1 LSVVVPLDDAGADL
15 ALVGGKGASLAQLA
29 GAGLPVPPGFDV
41 TTVAYRDFVAAGG
54 LQERILAAVA
64 EVDPD
69 RPETSQA
76 AAERI
81 QGLFAERVV
90 PEAIAEAVGKAYS
103 GLGDEVPVAVRSSAT
118 AEDLPEMSF
127 AGQQDT
133 FLNIRGEAAVL
144 DAVRRCWASLW
155 TARAIDYRLRN
166 GVAAD
171 EVALAVVVQELVPA
185 DAAGVLF
192 TRDPVT
198 GAGEDL
204 VVNAAWGLGESVVGG
219 HVTPDTYVVARGG
232 RVREQVVGD
241 KAVMTVR
248 TAAGTQEEPVP
259 ADRRNAAVLS
269 PAEVGELARLGAR
282 IEELYGLPMDVEWAV
297 RDGRFWLVQARPI
310 TGLRDRPV
318 EVWNDSLAGDYLWT
332 CANLGEAIPSVMT
345 PCTWSLVE
353 IFMAETMAL
362 SQVGPHRLSGNI
374 GGRFYLN
381 LSLAFAVG
389 NALGL
394 GSLVRNASEQAF
406 GRIPKDVRIPALPM
420 SRWRVMRSAMSSAVP
435 FLRRVAAYQRRLPEL
450 LAAAPDRCARLHE
463 RIAAVGDAGEL
474 RALWR
479 SDVEPLLRE
488 SSRMLAAG
496 ARLDGAGLVRIRPRL
511 LKLVGE
517 ADANALLTGLSS
529 GGPTLASLGPVLGLG
544 ELSRGEI
551 DRETFARRWGHRCP
565 DEFEV
570 SVPRPAEDPEWI
582 GRQLEGLRSAGSD
595 PAELLVRQE
604 RARDAAWA
612 RLRARHPRRERGLR
626 RRIAGAARAARGRE
640 AARSEVIRAFWVLR
654 AFVLRAGELT
664 GHGEDLFFLRIEEV
678 LAVLGGS
685 PEPLGLVAD
694 RRATYRAYAALGP
707 YPTLV
712 RGHFDPVRW
721 AAGSD
726 RRMDVFDES
735 LALAP
740 VSDSVRGFAGAAG
753 VVEGTARVLS
763 SVEEGDS
770 LRPGEILV
778 TTVTNVG
785 WTPLFP
791 RAAAVVTDVG
801 APLSHAAIVAREL
814 GIPAVVGCGNAT
826 ARLRSGDRVRVDG
839 EAGTVEVLA
848 AEAGGT
854 WARYAGGDH
863 TRLQN
868 RGIRDS

>member
-1 LSVVVPLDDAGADL
+1 MRGVPVSVVVPLDAADADL
-15 ALVGGKGASLAQLA
+15 ALVGGKGASLARLA

-41 TTVAYRDFVAAGG
+41 TTVAYRDFVTAGG

-69 RPETSQA
+69 RPETAQA
-76 AAERI
+76 ASDRI
-81 QGLFAERVV
+81 LRWFAESPV
-90 PEAIAEAVGKAYS
+90 PEVIAEAVGKAYAEM
-103 GLGDEVPVAVRSSAT
+103 GDEVAVAVRSSAT

-185 DAAGVLF
+185 EAAGVLF

-198 GAGEDL
+198 GAGED
-204 VVNAAWGLGESVVGG
+204 VMVNAAWGLGESIVGG
-219 HVTPDTYVVARGG
+219 QVTPDTYVVSRDGQ
-232 RVREQVVGD
+232 VRDQVVSD

-248 TAAGTQEEPVP
+248 TAEGTREQPVP
-259 ADRRNAAVLS
+259 ADRRDVAVLS
-269 PAEVGELARLGAR
+269 PAGAGELAGLGVR
-282 IEELYGLPMDVEWAV
+282 IEELYGRPMDVEWAA
-297 RDGRFWLVQARPI
+297 RDGRFWVVQARPI
-310 TGLRDRPV
+310 TGLRQRPV
-318 EVWNDSLAGDYLWT
+318 ETWNDSLSGDYLWT

-353 IFMAETMAL
+353 IFMSEVMAL

-381 LSLAFAVG
+381 LSLTFAAG

-394 GSLVRNASEQAF
+394 GSLVRATSEQAF
-406 GRIPKDVRIPALPM
+406 GRIPEDVEVPPLPM
-420 SRWRVMRSAMSSAVP
+420 SRWRVVSSALSSALP
-435 FLRRVAAYQRRLPEL
+435 FLRRVAVYQRRLPEL

-463 RIAAVGDAGEL
+463 RIAAVGDAGQL

-479 SDVEPLLRE
+479 SDVEPLLRDA
-488 SSRMLAAG
+488 SRMLAAG

-517 ADANALLTGLSS
+517 ADANALLTGLST
-529 GGPTLASLGPVLGLG
+529 GGDALASLGPVVGLG
-544 ELSRGEI
+544 ELARGEI

-570 SVPRPAEDPEWI
+570 SAPRPAEDPEWI
-582 GRQLEGLRSAGSD
+582 DRQLAGLRSAAD
-595 PAELLVRQE
+595 PEELLARQE
-604 RARDAAWA
+604 RAREAAWA
-612 RLRARHPRRERGLR
+612 RLRLRHPGKERGLR

-664 GHGEDLFFLRIEEV
+664 GSGEDLFFLRIEEI
-678 LAVLGGS
+678 LALLGGS
-685 PEPLGLVAD
+685 REPLRAVAD
-694 RRATYRAYAALGP
+694 RRQTYRAYAALGP

-712 RGHFDPVRW
+712 RGHFDPVQWSARPVH
-721 AAGSD
+721 
-726 RRMDVFDES
+726 RMDVFDES
-735 LALAP
+735 ASLAP

-753 VVEGTARVLS
+753 VVEATARVLTS
-763 SVEEGDS
+763 IAEGES
-770 LRPGEILV
+770 LRPGEVLV

-826 ARLRSGDRVRVDG
+826 TRLRSGDRVRVDG
-839 EAGTVEVLA
+839 AAGTVEVLA
-848 AEAGGT
+848 PDA
-854 WARYAGGDH
+854 
-863 TRLQN
+863 
-868 RGIRDS
+868 

>member
-1 LSVVVPLDDAGADL
+1 MSVVVPLDAADADL
-15 ALVGGKGASLAQLA
+15 ALVGGKGASLARLA

-41 TTVAYRDFVAAGG
+41 TTVAYRDFAATAG

-69 RPETSQA
+69 RPETAQA
-76 AAERI
+76 ASGKI
-81 QGLFAERVV
+81 QQWFAESPV
-90 PEAIAEAVGKAYS
+90 PEEIAEAIRAAYA
-103 GLGDEVPVAVRSSAT
+103 GMGEDVPVAVRSSAT

-133 FLNIRGEAAVL
+133 YLNIRGETAVL

-185 DAAGVLF
+185 EAAGVLF

-198 GAGEDL
+198 GAGEDVL
-204 VVNAAWGLGESVVGG
+204 VNAAWGLGEAIVGG
-219 HVTPDTYVVARGG
+219 QVTPDTYVVARDGQ
-232 RVREQVVGD
+232 VREQVVGD

-248 TAAGTQEEPVP
+248 TAEGTREEPVP
-259 ADRRNAAVLS
+259 EGRRGVPVLS
-269 PAEVGELARLGAR
+269 PAEAGELAALGVR
-282 IEELYGLPMDVEWAV
+282 IEELYRCPMDVEWAA
-297 RDGRFWLVQARPI
+297 RDGRFWVVQARPI

-318 EVWNDSLAGDYLWT
+318 ETWNDSLGGDYLWT

-353 IFMAETMAL
+353 IFMSETMAL
-362 SQVGPHRLSGNI
+362 SRVGPHRLSGNI

-381 LSLAFAVG
+381 LSLTFAVG

-394 GSLVRNASEQAF
+394 GSLVRAASEQAF
-406 GRIPKDVRIPALPM
+406 GRIPADVAVPALPM
-420 SRWRVMRSAMSSAVP
+420 SRWRVVRSALASGLP

-450 LAAAPDRCARLHE
+450 LAASPDRCARLHE

-479 SDVEPLLRE
+479 SDVEPLLRD

-517 ADANALLTGLSS
+517 ADANALLTGLSA
-529 GGPTLASLGPVLGLG
+529 GGDALASLGPVMGLG
-544 ELSRGEI
+544 ELARGEI
-551 DRETFARRWGHRCP
+551 GRETFARSWGHRCP

-570 SVPRPAEDPEWI
+570 SAPRPAEDPEWI
-582 GRQLEGLRSAGSD
+582 DRQLAGLRSAAD
-595 PAELLVRQE
+595 PAELLARQQ

-612 RLRARHPRRERGLR
+612 RLRSRHPGKERGLR

-640 AARSEVIRAFWVLR
+640 AARSELIRAFWVLR

-664 GHGEDLFFLRIEEV
+664 GCGEDLFFLRIEEV

-685 PEPLGLVAD
+685 REPLGAVAD
-694 RRATYRAYAALGP
+694 RRQTYRAYAALGP

-721 AAGSD
+721 STLPD

-735 LALAP
+735 VTLAP
-740 VSDSVRGFAGAAG
+740 VSHSVRGFAGAAG
-753 VVEGTARVLS
+753 VVEGTARVLT
-763 SVEEGDS
+763 SVDEGDS
-770 LRPGEILV
+770 LRPGEVLV

-826 ARLRSGDRVRVDG
+826 TRLRSGDRVRVDG
-839 EAGTVEVLA
+839 AAGTVEVLTA
-848 AEAGGT
+848 
-854 WARYAGGDH
+854 
-863 TRLQN
+863 
-868 RGIRDS
+868 DSGVEE

>member
-1 LSVVVPLDDAGADL
+1 MSVVVPLDAADADL
-15 ALVGGKGASLAQLA
+15 ALVGGKGASLARLA

-41 TTVAYRDFVAAGG
+41 TTVAYRDFAATGG

-64 EVDPD
+64 EVEPD
-69 RPETSQA
+69 RPETAQA
-76 AAERI
+76 ASEKI
-81 QGLFAERVV
+81 QQWFAESPV
-90 PEAIAEAVGKAYS
+90 PAEIADAIRAAYA
-103 GLGDEVPVAVRSSAT
+103 GMGEDVAVAVRSSAT
-118 AEDLPEMSF
+118 AEDLPDMSF

-133 FLNIRGEAAVL
+133 YLNIRGEAAVL

-166 GVAAD
+166 QVADD

-185 DAAGVLF
+185 EAAGVLF

-198 GAGEDL
+198 GAGEDVL
-204 VVNAAWGLGESVVGG
+204 VNAAWGLGESIVGG
-219 HVTPDTYVVARGG
+219 HVTPDTYAVSRDGQ
-232 RVREQVVGD
+232 VREQAVGD

-248 TAAGTQEEPVP
+248 TAEGTREEPVP
-259 ADRRNAAVLS
+259 EQRRGVPVLS
-269 PAEVGELARLGAR
+269 PAQAGELAALGVR
-282 IEELYGLPMDVEWAV
+282 IEELYGSPMDVEWAA
-297 RDGRFWLVQARPI
+297 RDGRFWVVQARPI

-318 EVWNDSLAGDYLWT
+318 ETWNDSLGGDYLWT

-353 IFMAETMAL
+353 IFMSETMAL
-362 SQVGPHRLSGNI
+362 SRVGPHRLSGNI

-381 LSLAFAVG
+381 LSLTFAVG

-394 GSLVRNASEQAF
+394 GSLVRAASEQAF
-406 GRIPKDVRIPALPM
+406 GHIPADVAVPVLPM
-420 SRWRVMRSAMSSAVP
+420 SRWRVVRSALASALP

-450 LAAAPDRCARLHE
+450 LAASPDRCATLHE
-463 RIAAVGDAGEL
+463 RIAAAGDAGEL

-517 ADANALLTGLSS
+517 ADANALLTGLSV
-529 GGPTLASLGPVLGLG
+529 GGDALASLGPVVGLG
-544 ELSRGEI
+544 ELARGKS
-551 DRETFARRWGHRCP
+551 DRETFARSWGHRCP

-570 SVPRPAEDPEWI
+570 SAPRPAEDPEWI
-582 GRQLEGLRSAGSD
+582 DRQLAGLRSAAD
-595 PAELLVRQE
+595 PAELLTRQA

-612 RLRARHPRRERGLR
+612 RLRSRHPGKERRLR

-640 AARSEVIRAFWVLR
+640 AARSELIRAFWVLR

-664 GHGEDLFFLRIEEV
+664 GCGEDLFFLPIEEV

-685 PEPLGLVAD
+685 REPLGAVAD
-694 RRATYRAYAALGP
+694 RRQTYRAYAALGP

-721 AAGSD
+721 STLPD

-735 LALAP
+735 AALAP
-740 VSDSVRGFAGAAG
+740 VSHSVRGFAGAAG
-753 VVEGTARVLS
+753 VVEGTARVLT
-763 SVEEGDS
+763 SVDEGDS
-770 LRPGEILV
+770 LRPGEVLV

-826 ARLRSGDRVRVDG
+826 TRLRSGDRVRVDG
-839 EAGTVEVLA
+839 AAGTVEVL
-848 AEAGGT
+848 T
-854 WARYAGGDH
+854 
-863 TRLQN
+863 T
-868 RGIRDS
+868 DS

>member
-1 LSVVVPLDDAGADL
+1 MSVVVPLDAADADL
-15 ALVGGKGASLAQLA
+15 ALVGGKGASLARLA

-41 TTVAYRDFVAAGG
+41 TTVAYRDFAATAG
-54 LQERILAAVA
+54 LQERILTAVA

-69 RPETSQA
+69 RPETAQA
-76 AAERI
+76 ASEKI
-81 QGLFAERVV
+81 QQWFAESPV
-90 PEAIAEAVGKAYS
+90 PAEIAEAVGAAYA
-103 GLGDEVPVAVRSSAT
+103 GMGEDVPVAVRSSAT

-133 FLNIRGEAAVL
+133 YLNIRGEAAVL

-171 EVALAVVVQELVPA
+171 EVALAVVVQDLVPA
-185 DAAGVLF
+185 EAAGVLF

-198 GAGEDL
+198 GAGEDVL
-204 VVNAAWGLGESVVGG
+204 VNAAWGLGESIVGG
-219 HVTPDTYVVARGG
+219 QVTPDTYVVARDG
-232 RVREQVVGD
+232 RVREQIVGD

-248 TAAGTQEEPVP
+248 TAEGTREEPVP
-259 ADRRNAAVLS
+259 EGRRGVPVLS
-269 PAEVGELARLGAR
+269 PAEAGELAALGVR
-282 IEELYGLPMDVEWAV
+282 IEELYGRPMDVEWAA
-297 RDGRFWLVQARPI
+297 RDGRFWVVQARPI

-318 EVWNDSLAGDYLWT
+318 ETWNDSLGGDYLWT

-353 IFMAETMAL
+353 IFMSETMAL
-362 SQVGPHRLSGNI
+362 SRVGPHRLSGNI

-381 LSLAFAVG
+381 LSLTFAVG

-394 GSLVRNASEQAF
+394 GSLVRAASEQAF
-406 GRIPKDVRIPALPM
+406 GRIPADVAVPALPM
-420 SRWRVMRSAMSSAVP
+420 SRWRVVRSALASALP
-435 FLRRVAAYQRRLPEL
+435 FRRRVAAYQRRLPEL
-450 LAAAPDRCARLHE
+450 LASSPDRCARLHE
-463 RIAAVGDAGEL
+463 RIAAAGDAGEL

-479 SDVEPLLRE
+479 SDVEPLLRD

-517 ADANALLTGLSS
+517 ADANALLTGLSA
-529 GGPTLASLGPVLGLG
+529 GGDALASLGPVMGLG
-544 ELSRGEI
+544 ELARGEI
-551 DRETFARRWGHRCP
+551 DRDTFARSWGHRCP

-570 SVPRPAEDPEWI
+570 SAPRPAEDPEWI
-582 GRQLEGLRSAGSD
+582 DRQLAGLRSAAD
-595 PAELLVRQE
+595 PAELLARQQ
-604 RARDAAWA
+604 RTRDAAWE
-612 RLRARHPRRERGLR
+612 RLRSRHPGKERRLR

-640 AARSEVIRAFWVLR
+640 AARSELIRAFWVLR

-664 GHGEDLFFLRIEEV
+664 GCGDDLFFLRIEEV

-685 PEPLGLVAD
+685 REPLGAVAD
-694 RRATYRAYAALGP
+694 RRQTYRAYAALGP

-712 RGHFDPVRW
+712 REHFDPVRW
-721 AAGSD
+721 SALPD

-735 LALAP
+735 VALAP
-740 VSDSVRGFAGAAG
+740 VSHSVRGFAGAAG
-753 VVEGTARVLS
+753 VVEGTARVLT
-763 SVEEGDS
+763 SVDEGDS
-770 LRPGEILV
+770 LRPGEVLV

-826 ARLRSGDRVRVDG
+826 TRLRSGDRVRVDG
-839 EAGTVEVLA
+839 AAGTVEVLSA
-848 AEAGGT
+848 DSGVEE
-854 WARYAGGDH
+854 H
-863 TRLQN
+863 
-868 RGIRDS
+868 RDENWR

>member
-1 LSVVVPLDDAGADL
+1 MSVVVPLDAADADL
-15 ALVGGKGASLAQLA
+15 ALVGGKGASLARLA

-41 TTVAYRDFVAAGG
+41 TTVAYRDFAATAG

-69 RPETSQA
+69 RPETAQA
-76 AAERI
+76 ASEKI
-81 QGLFAERVV
+81 QQWFAESPV
-90 PEAIAEAVGKAYS
+90 PEEIAEAIRAAYA
-103 GLGDEVPVAVRSSAT
+103 GMGEDVPVAVRSSAT

-133 FLNIRGEAAVL
+133 YLNIRGETAVL

-185 DAAGVLF
+185 EAAGVLF

-198 GAGEDL
+198 GAGEDVL
-204 VVNAAWGLGESVVGG
+204 VNAAWGLGEAIVGG
-219 HVTPDTYVVARGG
+219 QVTPDTYVVARDG

-248 TAAGTQEEPVP
+248 TSEGTREEPVP
-259 ADRRNAAVLS
+259 EQRRGVPVLS
-269 PAEVGELARLGAR
+269 PAEAGELAALGVR
-282 IEELYGLPMDVEWAV
+282 IEELYRCPMDVEWAA
-297 RDGRFWLVQARPI
+297 RDGRFWVVQARPI

-318 EVWNDSLAGDYLWT
+318 ETWNDSLGGDYLWT

-353 IFMAETMAL
+353 IFMSETMAL
-362 SQVGPHRLSGNI
+362 SRVGPHRLSGNI

-381 LSLAFAVG
+381 LSLTFAVG

-394 GSLVRNASEQAF
+394 GSLVRAASEQAF
-406 GRIPKDVRIPALPM
+406 GRIPADVAVPALPM
-420 SRWRVMRSAMSSAVP
+420 SRWRVVRSALASGLP
-435 FLRRVAAYQRRLPEL
+435 FLRRVAVYQRRLPEL
-450 LAAAPDRCARLHE
+450 LAASPDRCARLHE

-479 SDVEPLLRE
+479 SDVEPLLRD

-517 ADANALLTGLSS
+517 ADANALLTGLSA
-529 GGPTLASLGPVLGLG
+529 GGDALASLGPVMGLG
-544 ELSRGEI
+544 ELARGEI
-551 DRETFARRWGHRCP
+551 GRETFARSWGHRCP

-570 SVPRPAEDPEWI
+570 SAPRPAEDPEWI
-582 GRQLEGLRSAGSD
+582 DRQLAGLRSAAD
-595 PAELLVRQE
+595 PAELLARQE

-612 RLRARHPRRERGLR
+612 RLRSRHPGKERRLR

-640 AARSEVIRAFWVLR
+640 AARSELIRAFWVLR
-654 AFVLRAGELT
+654 AFMLRAGELT
-664 GHGEDLFFLRIEEV
+664 ECGEDLFFLRIEEV

-685 PEPLGLVAD
+685 RKPLGAVAD
-694 RRATYRAYAALGP
+694 RRQTYRAYAALGP

-721 AAGSD
+721 STLPD

-735 LALAP
+735 VALAP
-740 VSDSVRGFAGAAG
+740 VSHSVRGFAGAAG
-753 VVEGTARVLS
+753 VVEGTARVLT
-763 SVEEGDS
+763 SVDEGDS
-770 LRPGEILV
+770 LRPGEVLV

-826 ARLRSGDRVRVDG
+826 TRLRSGDRVRVDG
-839 EAGTVEVLA
+839 AAGTVEVLTA
-848 AEAGGT
+848 
-854 WARYAGGDH
+854 
-863 TRLQN
+863 
-868 RGIRDS
+868 DSGVEE

>member
-1 LSVVVPLDDAGADL
+1 MSVVVPLDAVGADL
-15 ALVGGKGASLAQLA
+15 ALVGGKGASLARLA

-69 RPETSQA
+69 RPETAQA
-76 AAERI
+76 ASDRI
-81 QGLFAERVV
+81 QRWFAESPV
-90 PEAIAEAVGKAYS
+90 PAVIAEAVGEAYA
-103 GLGDEVPVAVRSSAT
+103 GMGDEVPVAVRSSAT
-118 AEDLPEMSF
+118 AEDLPDMSF

-171 EVALAVVVQELVPA
+171 DVALAVVVQELVPA
-185 DAAGVLF
+185 EAAGVLF

-198 GAGEDL
+198 GAGEDVL
-204 VVNAAWGLGESVVGG
+204 VNAAWGLGESIVGG
-219 HVTPDTYVVARGG
+219 QVTPDTYVVARDGQ
-232 RVREQVVGD
+232 VREQVVSD

-248 TAAGTQEEPVP
+248 TTEGTREEPVP
-259 ADRRNAAVLS
+259 AERRDVAVLS
-269 PAEVGELARLGAR
+269 TAQAGELSALGVR
-282 IEELYGLPMDVEWAV
+282 IEELYGCPMDVEWAA
-297 RDGRFWLVQARPI
+297 RDGRFWVVQARPI

-318 EVWNDSLAGDYLWT
+318 ETWNDSLGGDYLWT

-353 IFMAETMAL
+353 IFMSETMAL
-362 SQVGPHRLSGNI
+362 SRVGPHRLSGNI

-381 LSLAFAVG
+381 LSLTFAVG

-394 GSLVRNASEQAF
+394 GSLVRSASEQAF
-406 GRIPKDVRIPALPM
+406 GRIPEDVKVPALPM
-420 SRWRVMRSAMSSAVP
+420 SRWRVVRSAASSALP

-450 LAAAPDRCARLHE
+450 LASSPDRCARLHE
-463 RIAAVGDAGEL
+463 RIAAVGGAEEL

-479 SDVEPLLRE
+479 SDVEPLLRD

-517 ADANALLTGLSS
+517 ADANALLTGLSA
-529 GGPTLASLGPVLGLG
+529 GGDALASLGPVMGLG
-544 ELSRGEI
+544 ELARGDI
-551 DRETFARRWGHRCP
+551 DRETFARSWGHRCP

-570 SVPRPAEDPEWI
+570 YAPRPAEDPEWI
-582 GRQLEGLRSAGSD
+582 DRQLAGLRSAAD
-595 PAELLVRQE
+595 PAELLARQE

-612 RLRARHPRRERGLR
+612 RLRSRHPGKERRLR
-626 RRIAGAARAARGRE
+626 RRITGAARAARGRE
-640 AARSEVIRAFWVLR
+640 AARSELIRAFWVLR

-664 GHGEDLFFLRIEEV
+664 GAGEDLFFLRIEEV
-678 LAVLGGS
+678 LALLGGS
-685 PEPLGLVAD
+685 REPLGAVAD
-694 RRATYRAYAALGP
+694 RRQTYRAYAALGP

-721 AAGSD
+721 SARPD

-735 LALAP
+735 VALAP

-753 VVEGTARVLS
+753 VVEGTARVLA
-763 SVEEGDS
+763 SVDEGET
-770 LRPGEILV
+770 LRPGEVLV

-826 ARLRSGDRVRVDG
+826 TRLRSGDRVRVDG
-839 EAGTVEVLA
+839 AAGTVEVLA
-848 AEAGGT
+848 A
-854 WARYAGGDH
+854 
-863 TRLQN
+863 
-868 RGIRDS
+868 DS

>member
-1 LSVVVPLDDAGADL
+1 MRGVPVSVVVPLDAADADL
-15 ALVGGKGASLAQLA
+15 ALVGGKGASLARLA

-41 TTVAYRDFVAAGG
+41 TTVAYRDFAATAG

-69 RPETSQA
+69 RPETAQA
-76 AAERI
+76 ASGKI
-81 QGLFAERVV
+81 QQWFAESPV
-90 PEAIAEAVGKAYS
+90 PEEIAEAIRAAYA
-103 GLGDEVPVAVRSSAT
+103 GMGEDVPVAVRSSAT

-133 FLNIRGEAAVL
+133 YLNIRGETAVL

-185 DAAGVLF
+185 EAAGVLF

-198 GAGEDL
+198 GAGEDVL
-204 VVNAAWGLGESVVGG
+204 VNAAWGLGEAIVGG
-219 HVTPDTYVVARGG
+219 QVTPDTYVVARDGQ
-232 RVREQVVGD
+232 VREQVVGD

-248 TAAGTQEEPVP
+248 TAEGTREEPVP
-259 ADRRNAAVLS
+259 EGRRGVPVLS
-269 PAEVGELARLGAR
+269 PAEAGELAALGVR
-282 IEELYGLPMDVEWAV
+282 IEELYRCPMDVEWAA
-297 RDGRFWLVQARPI
+297 RDGRFWVVQARPI

-318 EVWNDSLAGDYLWT
+318 ETWNDSLGGDYLWT

-353 IFMAETMAL
+353 IFMSETMAL
-362 SQVGPHRLSGNI
+362 SRVGPHRLSGNI

-381 LSLAFAVG
+381 LSLTFAVG

-394 GSLVRNASEQAF
+394 GSLVRAASEQAF
-406 GRIPKDVRIPALPM
+406 GRIPADVAVPALPM
-420 SRWRVMRSAMSSAVP
+420 SRWRVVRSALASGLP

-450 LAAAPDRCARLHE
+450 LAASPDRCARLHE

-479 SDVEPLLRE
+479 SDVEPLLRD

-517 ADANALLTGLSS
+517 ADANALLTGLSA
-529 GGPTLASLGPVLGLG
+529 GGDALASLGPVMGLG
-544 ELSRGEI
+544 ELARGEI
-551 DRETFARRWGHRCP
+551 GRETFARSWGHRCP

-570 SVPRPAEDPEWI
+570 SAPRPAEDPEWI
-582 GRQLEGLRSAGSD
+582 DRQLAGLRSAAD
-595 PAELLVRQE
+595 PAELLARQQ

-612 RLRARHPRRERGLR
+612 RLRSRHPGKERGLR

-640 AARSEVIRAFWVLR
+640 AARSELIRAFWVLR

-664 GHGEDLFFLRIEEV
+664 GCGEDLFFLRIEEV

-685 PEPLGLVAD
+685 REPLGAVAD
-694 RRATYRAYAALGP
+694 RRQTYRAYAALGP

-721 AAGSD
+721 STLPD

-735 LALAP
+735 VTLAP
-740 VSDSVRGFAGAAG
+740 VSHSVRGFAGAAG
-753 VVEGTARVLS
+753 VVEGTARVLT
-763 SVEEGDS
+763 SVDEGDS
-770 LRPGEILV
+770 LRPGEVLV

-826 ARLRSGDRVRVDG
+826 TRLRSGDRVRVDG
-839 EAGTVEVLA
+839 AAGTVEVLTA
-848 AEAGGT
+848 
-854 WARYAGGDH
+854 
-863 TRLQN
+863 
-868 RGIRDS
+868 DSGVEE